1 MLLIFPNNGAFFSK
15 KLDNA
20 LSSMISILVS
30 FILLYILH
38 KLLPNTITVGLNF
51 KFYAIGWEVRCFSS
65 QRYSH
70 SIFLIIFTTVAS
82 SHVDSSIG
90 EYLDRGAD
98 YSFATNQMVLS
109 WRVCEIAACSSCDH
123 KKRGKHSTRVFES
136 RFAFGQVRF
145 R

>member
-51 KFYAIGWEVRCFSS
+51 KFYAIG
-65 QRYSH
+65 
-70 SIFLIIFTTVAS
+70 
-82 SHVDSSIG
+82 
-90 EYLDRGAD
+90 
-98 YSFATNQMVLS
+98 
-109 WRVCEIAACSSCDH
+109 
-123 KKRGKHSTRVFES
+123 
-136 RFAFGQVRF
+136 
-145 R
+145 